1 MEELKERKDKFIS
14 NVYKEK
20 INYHIHMEGGGS
32 APNPEAVNQEPA
44 LAEMDEDCRQLLKK
58 AKQLYWCPRCKNL
71 LTKEQAGVIPCLE
84 PPALDDLG

>member
-32 APNPEAVNQEPA
+32 APNPEAVH
-44 LAEMDEDCRQLLKK
+44 
-58 AKQLYWCPRCKNL
+58 
-71 LTKEQAGVIPCLE
+71 
-84 PPALDDLG
+84 